1 MLTLLTGPVRSG
13 KSAYAERLAASYG
26 LPVTYVATA
35 RIDPTDAEM
44 CDRIARHQADRP
56 ADWVTCEIWGAGEA
70 DLASLIRAAS
80 GDRVLLIDS
89 LGTWL
94 AGYLLDLESLAER
107 DASAALREL
116 EDRTAPL
123 GPALR
128 EARAPIILVAEETGW
143 GLVPPSPLG
152 RIFRDHLGRLT
163 KTLAR
168 SADRVE
174 LIVAGYAID
183 LKAVGRPVGG

>member
-35 RIDPTDAEM
+35 RIDPSDAEM
-44 CDRIARHQADRP
+44 ADRVERHRADRP
-56 ADWVTCEIWGAGEA
+56 SGWDTCEVWAGDGT
-70 DLASLIRAAS
+70 DLAGLVRGAPAE
-80 GDRVLLIDS
+80 RVLLIDS

-94 AGYLLDLESLAER
+94 AGHLLDLETLAEADGVAARRALEAATASLA
-107 DASAALREL
+107 
-116 EDRTAPL
+116 
-123 GPALR
+123 PALVA
-128 EARAPIILVAEETGW
+128 ARATVVLVAEETGW
-143 GLVPPSPLG
+143 GLVPPTPLG
-152 RIFRDHLGRLT
+152 RIFRDHLGRMT

-183 LKAVGRPVGG
+183 LNAVGTRID

>member
-1 MLTLLTGPVRSG
+1 MLTLITGPVRSG

-44 CDRIARHQADRP
+44 ADRVARHRAQRP
-56 ADWVTCEIWGAGEA
+56 ADWGTWEIWGAA
-70 DLASLIRAAS
+70 ATDLPRLVRSAGA
-80 GDRVLLIDS
+80 DRVLLIDS

-94 AGYLLDLESLAER
+94 AGHLLDLEGLAEH
-107 DASAALREL
+107 DAPAALRAL
-116 EDRTAPL
+116 ETKTAPL
-123 GPALR
+123 GPALA
-128 EARAPIILVAEETGW
+128 EAKATIVLVAEETGW
-143 GLVPPSPLG
+143 GLVPPSALG

-163 KTLAR
+163 KTFAQ

-183 LKAVGRPVGG
+183 LKAVGRPVG